1 MWYYINMIGGA
12 VMQSKTAG
20 EKLKELRIFYNMTQD
35 DIAELLDMSRTSF
48 SKYENGAA
56 NPPLNVLR
64 KLSAIYNVPIE
75 YLIHDEVTSITLNDG
90 GNDEE
95 PDLEAALRGFSDLTR
110 DEKMLIMKLRLKG
123 ADALK
128 KIDRL
133 LDEE

>member
-1 MWYYINMIGGA
+1 
-12 VMQSKTAG
+12 MQSKTAG

-90 GNDEE
+90 KNEEE
-95 PDLEAALRGFSDLTR
+95 PDLETALRGFSDLTR

>member
-1 MWYYINMIGGA
+1 MKS
-12 VMQSKTAG
+12 VG
-20 EKLKELRIFYNMTQD
+20 EKLKELRVNCHMTQD

-75 YLIHDEVTSITLNDG
+75 YLIHDEITSILLNNE
-90 GNDEE
+90 GNETE
-95 PDLEAALRGFSDLTR
+95 PDVEDVLKGFSDLTR
-110 DEKMLIMKLRLKG
+110 EEKMLIMKLRLKG
-123 ADALK
+123 SDAIK
-128 KIDRL
+128 KFDKL

>member
-1 MWYYINMIGGA
+1 MSG
-12 VMQSKTAG
+12 KTAG
-20 EKLKELRIFYNMTQD
+20 EKLKELRVNCRMTQD
-35 DIAELLDMSRTSF
+35 DIAELLGMSRTSF

-75 YLIHDEVTSITLNDG
+75 YLIHDEFTSLTLNDEK
-90 GNDEE
+90 NDTE
-95 PDLEAALRGFSDLTR
+95 PDLEEALKGFCDLTR

-128 KIDRL
+128 MIDEIL
-133 LDEE
+133 SEDK

>member
-1 MWYYINMIGGA
+1 MEA
-12 VMQSKTAG
+12 KTVG
-20 EKLKELRIFYNMTQD
+20 EKLKDLRIFYKMTQD
-35 DIAELLDMSRTSF
+35 DIAELLSMSRTSF

-75 YLIHDEVTSITLNDG
+75 YLIHDEMTSITLNDG

-95 PDLEAALRGFSDLTR
+95 PDIEQAIRGFSDLTR

-128 KIDRL
+128 KIDEL

>member
-1 MWYYINMIGGA
+1 
-12 VMQSKTAG
+12 MQSKTAG

-90 GNDEE
+90 KNEEE
-95 PDLEAALRGFSDLTR
+95 PDLETVLRGFSDLTR

>member
-1 MWYYINMIGGA
+1 
-12 VMQSKTAG
+12 MQSKTAG

-90 GNDEE
+90 KNEDE